1 MRSND
6 LYSSIALCLTG
17 LAFLCGGLRLG
28 FGSLSTPGPG
38 FMPIIVGAALSSLSI
53 ILVALTLI
61 AGPSQERV
69 TFWQEK
75 TSWRKVL
82 SGLLSLILYLLFLNP
97 MGYLITTSLFLIYLL
112 RFVGKRRWSSS
123 VLVGLLACVASY
135 FVFKVVL
142 EVRLPAG
149 MIPID

>member
-1 MRSND
+1 MRKND

-17 LAFLCGGLRLG
+17 LAFIYGGLRLG

-38 FMPIIVGAALSSLSI
+38 FMPILVGGALSSLSI
-53 ILVALTLI
+53 VLVALTLI
-61 AGPSQERV
+61 AGPSQER
-69 TFWQEK
+69 TSFWQEK

-82 SGLLSLILYLLFLNP
+82 FVLLSLIFYLLFLNP
-97 MGYLITTSLFLIYLL
+97 IGYIITTSLFLIYLL
-112 RFVGKRRWSSS
+112 KFIGKKGWRSS
-123 VLVGLLACVASY
+123 VLVGLVASAVSY

-149 MIPID
+149 MINIG